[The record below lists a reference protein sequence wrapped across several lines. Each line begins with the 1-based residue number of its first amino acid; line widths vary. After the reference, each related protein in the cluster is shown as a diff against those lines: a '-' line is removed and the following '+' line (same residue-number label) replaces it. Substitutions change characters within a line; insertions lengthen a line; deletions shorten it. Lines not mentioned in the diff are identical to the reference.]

1 MNKYL
6 FITTRTENFDPEQI
20 PAHYEYLNRLKKDN
34 RLEMYGPFSDASGG
48 AYLIRAGS
56 LEEAKRIGH
65 QDPIIK
71 TGSSTIVVKEWMTK

>member
-1 MNKYL
+1 
-6 FITTRTENFDPEQI
+6 
-20 PAHYEYLNRLKKDN
+20 
-34 RLEMYGPFSDASGG
+34 MYGPFSDASGG

-65 QDPIIK
+65 ADPIIK